1 MKSITL
7 DLIDMLKYE
16 KYTRTHKTDDEI
28 AKRISNVMEDAV
40 STGGCS
46 LNDYEL
52 YKQNPKGILKAVLKE
67 L

>member
-16 KYTRTHKTDDEI
+16 KYTRTRKTDDEI